1 MDLELWQQ
9 NLQILNYDNQKEIF
23 RSIKMTIKSF
33 RSIIMIVD
41 TLKQEFY

>member
-23 RSIKMTIKSF
+23 RSRKMTIKSF

>member
-33 RSIIMIVD
+33 RSIIMTVD
-41 TLKQEFY
+41 TLKREFY